1 MRIGTANDIIKDEKL
16 KRLLK
21 EVTAY
26 STEQNYTEQQVV
38 EMLLETWKQEVGS
51 SLRENHEESVDEML
65 FRQKVKEFLSKNK
78 NVIYKCQENL
88 HYYEDLFITMYEV
101 LKKKGIAKLKI
112 VKEQYIENGY
122 TIRYA
127 DIIPEDIYEGLYKS
141 FNQNFYVD
149 VLGIVRQGKPS
160 KCEEI
165 VSENNHFKMFA
176 NNYLAIPV
184 KLNMLALMV
193 TWIINQQQQ

>member
-51 SLRENHEESVDEML
+51 SVRENHEESVDEML
-65 FRQKVKEFLSKNK
+65 FRQKAKKFLVENKE
-78 NVIYKCQENL
+78 VIYKCQENL
-88 HYYEDLFITMYEV
+88 HYYEDIFVTMYEV
-101 LKKKGIAKLKI
+101 LKEQGVAKLKV
-112 VKEQYIENGY
+112 VKEQYIETGY

-127 DIIPEDIYEGLYKS
+127 YIIPEDIYEVLYKS

>member
-51 SLRENHEESVDEML
+51 SVRENHEESVDEML
-65 FRQKVKEFLSKNK
+65 FRQKAKKFLVENKE
-78 NVIYKCQENL
+78 VIYKCLENL
-88 HYYEDLFITMYEV
+88 HYYEDIFVTMYEV
-101 LKKKGIAKLKI
+101 LKEQGVAKLKV